1 MGGSSGG
8 GGSSGKVD
16 FPAHMKVAHR
26 DWLDNTGTDSMNF
39 SVVDLMNTAQAG
51 DSPYVNYV
59 AKDPDEAF
67 FAAGNSLVSYNT
79 PYEILK
85 TFDDWG
91 IEAIFDT
98 YFADDEAKITA
109 AIVAHSAQLDDE
121 VNINVL
127 PVFKAGMANINA
139 TRGSAFVIGEAVIW
153 EGKMKQVALADAK
166 IRLQRIQEGSDVAL
180 KRMGIWM
187 DWKRIT
193 SQMATEMARI
203 YLAASFESDNNELE
217 KAHKDKVWDLEM
229 YAYGTQVMSCISGTA
244 STVTKMPE
252 QSAMGGAMS
261 GAASG
266 AAIGAQ
272 SANPYGVA
280 IGAVVG
286 GIAGYV
292 GSR

>member
-26 DWLDNTGTDSMNF
+26 DWLDNTGTDSMAF
-39 SVVDLMNTAQAG
+39 SVVDLMNIAQAG
-51 DSPYVNYV
+51 DSPYANYTP
-59 AKDPDEAF
+59 KDPDEAF
-67 FAAGNSLVSYNT
+67 FAAGSSLTNYNT

-85 TFDDWG
+85 SFDDWG
-91 IEAIFDT
+91 IEAVFDT
-98 YFADDEAKITA
+98 YFADDEAKIAA
-109 AIVAHSAQLDDE
+109 AIAAHSAQMDDE

-127 PVFKAGMANINA
+127 PVFKAGMVNINA
-139 TRGSAFVIGEAVIW
+139 TMGSAFVIGEAVIW
-153 EGKMKQVALADAK
+153 EGKTKQVALADAK

-180 KRMGIWM
+180 KRMGTWM

-203 YLAASFESDNNELE
+203 YLAASFERDNNYME
-217 KAHKDKVWDLEM
+217 KQHKDAVWDLEM

-244 STVTKMPE
+244 STTTKLPE
-252 QSAMGGAMS
+252 PSAMGGAMA

-266 AAIGAQ
+266 AAIGT
-272 SANPYGVA
+272 SISPGYGTA

-286 GIAGYV
+286 GIAGYL
-292 GSR
+292 S